1 MEESQSVVGQ
11 EVDGQEVDEGAV
23 NPMAELLKT
32 SFQYK
37 ELHHGDVVEGTIV
50 HVSDAEVLIDIGSKS
65 EGILAGRE
73 RERIGPEASSE
84 IQVGQKVLVYVL
96 NPEDKNGNVILS
108 LSHAQLERDW
118 RESERRFQA
127 GEIFACTV
135 SSYNKGGLIA
145 HVGKVRGFIPA
156 SQLIAMPRGIENDE
170 KRAEELTKLLG
181 QEFQLKIIEVDRK
194 RNRLILSQR
203 AAARETRQEQREKLL
218 ADLVEGSTV
227 TGRVSNLC
235 DFGAFVN
242 LGGAD
247 GLIHISELSWGR
259 VTHPQEILSVGDE
272 VEVFVLNVEP
282 DRQRIG
288 LSLKRLQ
295 SEPWAQV
302 EEKYTVEQLVQGKVT
317 KLTTFGAFVR
327 LDSNIE
333 GLIHISEL
341 ADRHV
346 NHPKEILTEGED
358 VSVRIIRIDPERKRI
373 GLSLKGAEEHT
384 ELDWQV
390 AGEDEEMDWEEAT
403 LAADETV
410 AAADEGVCSLDEPE
424 TVAVVDEVD
433 VTPDELDPVAE
444 ETIAVVDEVDVTSDE
459 SESVAEETIA
469 IVDEVDVI
477 SDEPEPVAE
486 ETVAVVDEVDVTL
499 DEADSVAEETIAVVD
514 EVDVIPDELDPV
526 AEETIAIVEEVDVTS
541 DEPEPVA
548 EETIAVVD
556 EVDVTPDE
564 IDPVAEETVAAV
576 DDVDAIPDES
586 EGAEDEA
593 EAVGDEAETEPATE
607 EPLADDQGSE
617 TGGEK

>member
-1 MEESQSVVGQ
+1 MEESQGVVGQ
-11 EVDGQEVDEGAV
+11 QGNGQEVDEGAV

-32 SFQYK
+32 SFQYQ

-118 RESERRFQA
+118 REAERRFQA

-156 SQLIAMPRGIENDE
+156 SQLITMPRGIENDE

-203 AAARETRQEQREKLL
+203 AAARESRQEQREKLL
-218 ADLVEGSTV
+218 IDLVEGSTV
-227 TGRVSNLC
+227 SGRVSNLC

-346 NHPKEILTEGED
+346 NHPKEILKEGED

-384 ELDWQV
+384 ELDWQEAV
-390 AGEDEEMDWEEAT
+390 EGEEMDWEEAT

-410 AAADEGVCSLDEPE
+410 AAADEGVCSLDEPGP
-424 TVAVVDEVD
+424 VAV
-433 VTPDELDPVAE
+433 
-444 ETIAVVDEVDVTSDE
+444 ETIEV
-459 SESVAEETIA
+459 
-469 IVDEVDVI
+469 VDEVDVI
-477 SDEPEPVAE
+477 SDESEPVA
-486 ETVAVVDEVDVTL
+486 V
-499 DEADSVAEETIAVVD
+499 ETIEVVD
-514 EVDVIPDELDPV
+514 EVDVIPDELDSV
-526 AEETIAIVEEVDVTS
+526 AVETIANVDEVDVVS
-541 DEPEPVA
+541 DESDSVA
-548 EETIAVVD
+548 METIADVD
-556 EVDVTPDE
+556 EVDVTPDDL
-564 IDPVAEETVAAV
+564 DPVAVEAVAVVDEVDVVSDESEPVAVETVAVVDEVDVISDESDSVAV
-576 DDVDAIPDES
+576 ETIADVDEVD
-586 EGAEDEA
+586 
-593 EAVGDEAETEPATE
+593 V
-607 EPLADDQGSE
+607 
-617 TGGEK
+617 